1 MKVLIRFDS
10 ESVNQQWLASMI
22 NACVDGD
29 AMIEVLEIEPETSM
43 ETEIRDYLNASA
55 LARYSE

>member
-1 MKVLIRFDS
+1 MKVLIQFDS
-10 ESVNQQWLASMI
+10 ESVDQSWLASMI
-22 NACVDGD
+22 NMCVDTE
-29 AMIEVLEIEPETSM
+29 ATIKVLEIEPETSM